1 MQEKLVDK
9 LVEECTENI
18 DEIKIAGM
26 ALFELENEC
35 LCSYTICL
43 VLAVIA
49 LRISIEL
56 VLILLTDT

>member
-35 LCSYTICL
+35 LFSYTICL

-56 VLILLTDT
+56 VLILLTNT

>member
-35 LCSYTICL
+35 LSSYTICL

-56 VLILLTDT
+56 VLILLTNT